1 MCFLLKSN
9 FTRKATV
16 CLLSFISICAES
28 NAVGMVILMKR
39 DELRSLLREAPYD
52 AMVLTSE
59 ISRRYA
65 TGFHSTA
72 GAVYLSA
79 KQAVFFTDFRYVEA
93 ARAAITDFE
102 VREISGGKSYTAVV
116 NELIEQDGVKKVGLE
131 DRMLTYAEYMS
142 WASALH
148 ATAVRLED
156 GVERLRICKEDDEV
170 GKIVAAQR
178 IAEQALEE
186 VLNAIKP
193 GATEKEIAA
202 RLTYLMLHYGAEN
215 MSFDPIV
222 VSGANSSKPHGVP
235 TEKPIEAGDFVT
247 MDFGCIVDGYCSD
260 MTRTVAV
267 CHVTDEMQT
276 VYDTVLNAQL
286 AGIACCKAGVTG
298 RDVDGAARRVIADAG
313 YGDAFGHG
321 FGHGVG
327 LEIHE
332 APTAGPRGEAPLPAG
347 SIVTAEP
354 GIYLPGR
361 FGVRI
366 EDMLYVI
373 EDGCINLTE
382 APKQLVIL

>member
-1 MCFLLKSN
+1 
-9 FTRKATV
+9 
-16 CLLSFISICAES
+16 
-28 NAVGMVILMKR
+28 MKR

-52 AMVLTSE
+52 ALVLTSE

-93 ARAAITDFE
+93 ARAAIGDFE
-102 VREISGGKSYTAVV
+102 VREIYSGQSYTARI
-116 NELIEQDGVKKVGLE
+116 NELIDQDGIKRVALE
-131 DRMLTYAEYMS
+131 DRMLTYAEYTS

-148 ATAVRLED
+148 ASAVRLED
-156 GVERLRICKEDDEV
+156 GVERLRLCKEDDEV
-170 GKIVAAQR
+170 HKIVAAQR
-178 IAEQALEE
+178 IAEQALGE
-186 VLNAIKP
+186 VLNDIRP

-222 VSGANSSKPHGVP
+222 VSGANSSRPHGVP
-235 TEKPIEAGDFVT
+235 TEKEIQAGDFVT

-267 CHVTDEMQT
+267 GHATDEMQT

-286 AGIACCKAGVTG
+286 AGIAACKAGVTG
-298 RDVDGAARRVIADAG
+298 RDVDAAARRVIADAG

-332 APTAGPRGEAPLPAG
+332 APTAGPRGEAPLPVG

>member
-1 MCFLLKSN
+1 
-9 FTRKATV
+9 
-16 CLLSFISICAES
+16 
-28 NAVGMVILMKR
+28 MKR

-79 KQAVFFTDFRYVEA
+79 KQAVFYTDFRYVEA

-156 GVERLRICKEDDEV
+156 GVERLRVCKEDDEV

-186 VLNAIKP
+186 VLNDIKP

-235 TEKPIEAGDFVT
+235 TEKEIQAGDFVT

-260 MTRTVAV
+260 MTRTVFLGEP
-267 CHVTDEMQT
+267 DPEMRAAWDALREANES
-276 VYDTVLNAQL
+276 VEAMLRP
-286 AGIACCKAGVTG
+286 GVTG
-298 RDVDGAARRVIADAG
+298 KEAHERAEEVLAAAG
-313 YGDAFGHG
+313 FGGRMGHG
-321 FGHGVG
+321 LGHGVG
-327 LEIHE
+327 IDIHE
-332 APTAGPRGEAPLPAG
+332 EPVLAPRNERPLVAGNV
-347 SIVTAEP
+347 VTVEP
-354 GIYLPGR
+354 GIYLPGKFGMR
-361 FGVRI
+361 LEDFGVVT
-366 EDMLYVI
+366 DDGFDVFTNSTHDLVVI
-373 EDGCINLTE
+373 
-382 APKQLVIL
+382 